1 MIFFSSICV
10 STSIS
15 FTDKV
20 KKIIECDFEKK
31 WKLSDISEEMNMSEV
46 AVRKNLEN
54 ENITFQQVLL
64 DSKMNYAAKLILNS
78 KNHINNVSKL
88 IGMSSTSYFIKL
100 FNSYYGVTP
109 KKFYFYHKSS

>member
-1 MIFFSSICV
+1 SIVDNECDFFSSICV

-88 IGMSSTSYFIKL
+88 I
-100 FNSYYGVTP
+100 
-109 KKFYFYHKSS
+109 

>member
-1 MIFFSSICV
+1 
-10 STSIS
+10 
-15 FTDKV
+15 
-20 KKIIECDFEKK
+20 
-31 WKLSDISEEMNMSEV
+31 MNMSEV

-109 KKFYFYHKSS
+109 KKFYF